1 MKNNKTEHK
10 RLRKSIY
17 VLPNIFTTLNLFCG
31 FSAVIASIE
40 GSFTKAALLI
50 LAAMVFDTLD
60 GKVARATRT
69 TSRFGV
75 EYDSLA
81 DLISFGLAPGLMMY
95 LWILQPLGKFGWIAA
110 MVFLAC
116 GALRLAR
123 FNTHVDTSDNNYFTG
138 LPIPAGAGMLA
149 ALVLLLFRLEVSA
162 QSLPFL
168 IYLVPASMYA
178 LSFLMVSSV
187 PYASFKKMP
196 AFLIRAKNFNLL
208 VISVLSLVVLIQEP
222 ILSAFVVILLYTF
235 SGPIGAIRR
244 FAFGHH
250 QNHAAESESHTPRT

>member
-1 MKNNKTEHK
+1 
-10 RLRKSIY
+10 
-17 VLPNIFTTLNLFCG
+17 
-31 FSAVIASIE
+31 
-40 GSFTKAALLI
+40 
-50 LAAMVFDTLD
+50 
-60 GKVARATRT
+60 
-69 TSRFGV
+69 
-75 EYDSLA
+75 
-81 DLISFGLAPGLMMY
+81 
-95 LWILQPLGKFGWIAA
+95 
-110 MVFLAC
+110 
-116 GALRLAR
+116 RLAR

-196 AFLIRAKNFNLL
+196 ALLIRAKNFNLL